1 MTRTQRFLIITSQ
14 FNEDITSRLREGAR
28 DTLLAEGV
36 SEASI
41 TELSVPGAFELP
53 VVAAKAAS
61 TGKWDA
67 ILCLGCL
74 IQGETDHYHYIS
86 NAVAKGLTSV
96 GIEYKLPVLFGV
108 LTTRTKQEALER
120 SSLESHRASSYRE
133 DGKLIVHNK
142 GQATAL
148 AALSMLKTLG
158 ELDGAAI

>member
-120 SSLESHRASSYRE
+120 SSLESHRAIRI
-133 DGKLIVHNK
+133 GKMEN
-142 GQATAL
+142 
-148 AALSMLKTLG
+148 S
-158 ELDGAAI
+158 